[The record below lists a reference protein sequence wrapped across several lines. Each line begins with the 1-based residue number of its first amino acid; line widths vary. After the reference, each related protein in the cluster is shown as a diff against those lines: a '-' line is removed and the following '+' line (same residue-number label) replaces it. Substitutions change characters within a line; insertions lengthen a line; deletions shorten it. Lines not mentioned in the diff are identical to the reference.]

1 MLEPCGFCS
10 GRGFVYGS
18 MYDSYGYQ
26 RYHEPPQLTCEYC
39 GGFGRCESGAM
50 LLPAKEPETEEQQST
65 GLPPW
70 A

>member
-39 GGFGRCESGAM
+39 GGFGRCEDGAM
-50 LLPAKEPETEEQQST
+50 LLPAKEPEIEEQQSS